1 MFDLEN
7 YMRKNLEKLSF
18 EAFKKYL
25 TVEHISQP
33 TKINSILLAINSTSR

>member
-18 EAFKKYL
+18 EAFKKY
-25 TVEHISQP
+25 
-33 TKINSILLAINSTSR
+33 ILLLNTFHNQPK